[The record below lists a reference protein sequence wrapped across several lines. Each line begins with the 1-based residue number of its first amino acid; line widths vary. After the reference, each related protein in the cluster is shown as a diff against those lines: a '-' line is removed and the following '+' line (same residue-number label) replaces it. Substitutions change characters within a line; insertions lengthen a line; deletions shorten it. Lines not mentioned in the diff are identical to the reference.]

1 MKTISEFQQM
11 KKDSQKIVM
20 LTAYDYPSARL
31 AQEAGIDVI
40 LVGDS
45 LGMVVLGYDSTVP
58 VTMADM
64 IHHTRAAR
72 RGAGDTFML
81 TDMPFLTYQ
90 ISTAQALENAARLVQ
105 EGGCEGVKV
114 EGGEEIAPQ
123 VRALVA
129 AGIPVCGHIGLTPQ
143 SATALSGY
151 KVQGRT
157 AEAAK
162 KLLHDALALEEAGA
176 FMLVLECIPAQVA
189 ELVSGKISIPTI
201 GIGAGARCDGQV
213 LVFHDTLG
221 LFERFVPK
229 FVKQFETLGVKAK
242 KGLGDYAS
250 EVRSGAFPDAAHSF
264 SMSEDQL
271 QRIYGAG
278 VD

>member
-1 MKTISEFQQM
+1 MKTIGDFLRM
-11 KKDSQKIVM
+11 KNDGKKIVM

-31 AQEAGIDVI
+31 AQDAGIDVI

-64 IHHTRAAR
+64 IHHSRAAR
-72 RGAGDTFML
+72 RGAGDTFLL

-90 ISTAQALENAARLVQ
+90 ISPAQALENAGRLVQ

-114 EGGEEIAPQ
+114 EGGEEIAAQ
-123 VRALVA
+123 VRAMVR

-143 SATALSGY
+143 SATALGGY

-176 FMLVLECIPAQVA
+176 FMIVLECIPAQVA
-189 ELVSGKISIPTI
+189 ELISVRLSIPTI
-201 GIGAGARCDGQV
+201 GIGGGAHCDGQV

-242 KGLGDYAS
+242 DALALYAG
-250 EVRSGAFPDAAHSF
+250 EVRSGAFPGAEHSF
-264 SMSEDQL
+264 SMNEEQL
-271 QRIYGAG
+271 QKIYGDG
-278 VD
+278 QL

>member
-1 MKTISEFQQM
+1 MKTLNDFLRM
-11 KKDSQKIVM
+11 KKNGEKIVM

-31 AQEAGIDVI
+31 AQEAGVDIV

-58 VTMADM
+58 VTMSDM

-72 RGAGDTFML
+72 RGAKDTFMI

-90 ISTAQALENAARLVQ
+90 ISAAQALENAARLVQ
-105 EGGCEGVKV
+105 EGGCEAVKV
-114 EGGEEIAPQ
+114 EGGEEIASQ
-123 VRALVA
+123 VRALVR
-129 AGIPVCGHIGLTPQ
+129 AGIPVCGHVGLTPQ

-157 AEAAK
+157 AEAAQ

-176 FMLVLECIPAQVA
+176 FMIVLECIPEQVA
-189 ELVSGKISIPTI
+189 QMIGQRLAIPTI
-201 GIGAGARCDGQV
+201 GIGAGVKCDGQV
-213 LVFHDTLG
+213 LVYHDTLG

-229 FVKQFETLGVKAK
+229 FVKQFEMLGVKAK
-242 KGLGDYAS
+242 DALGVYAH
-250 EVRSGAFPDAAHSF
+250 EVRTGAFPGPEHSF
-264 SMSEDQL
+264 SMKEEEL
-271 QRIYGAG
+271 QRIYGNCQ
-278 VD
+278 D